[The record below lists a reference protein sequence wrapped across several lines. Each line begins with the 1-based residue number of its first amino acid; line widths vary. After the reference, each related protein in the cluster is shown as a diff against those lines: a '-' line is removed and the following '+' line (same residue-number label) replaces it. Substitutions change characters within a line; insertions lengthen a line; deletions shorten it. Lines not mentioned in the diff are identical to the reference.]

1 MAGAGFCPSALYDF
15 CEVILYNLV
24 FREFFSCI
32 DSVDG
37 QAKFIQSAS
46 GSIPDRGAETRA
58 PTAYVLAGIVACCG
72 YAVAAMCRNYFR
84 SIEALC
90 KQLENFTTDSATCSC
105 CTSGHPEG
113 QTCDRSILLECIS
126 IWFGN
131 VGAFEQSVRTGL
143 LNLLASGLWNELFRY
158 KRCVAVTVPLL
169 WHFFERIAV
178 DLHFSSSETYLEQI
192 FFQLIRGFAWW
203 LGCFPIMFFTLL
215 VLARFLRRRRSMP
228 LEILTNLLVMVGPV
242 SVFLAMQALE
252 QVGWALTTHLKGLY
266 WGFLVITP
274 LAILLSWCLW
284 CILEAAFSVVKG
296 RHASFEVEEV

>member
-1 MAGAGFCPSALYDF
+1 MQAFVHQHYMIFVRLYCITWF
-15 CEVILYNLV
+15 
-24 FREFFSCI
+24 FASFFSCI

-158 KRCVAVTVPLL
+158 KRCVAVTVQLL

-178 DLHFSSSETYLEQI
+178 DLHFLSSETYLEQI

-274 LAILLSWCLW
+274 LTILLSWCLW

>member
-1 MAGAGFCPSALYDF
+1 MIFVWLYCTTWF
-15 CEVILYNLV
+15 
-24 FREFFSCI
+24 FASFFSCI

-46 GSIPDRGAETRA
+46 GSIPDRGRETRA
-58 PTAYVLAGIVACCG
+58 PTVYVLAGIVVCCG
-72 YAVAAMCRNYFR
+72 YAVTVVSMCRNYFR

-90 KQLENFTTDSATCSC
+90 KQLENFTTDSATCIC

-113 QTCDRSILLECIS
+113 QTCDRRILLECIS

-131 VGAFEQSVRTGL
+131 VGAFEQSVRTRL

-169 WHFFERIAV
+169 WQFLERIAV
-178 DLHFSSSETYLEQI
+178 DLHFGSGEKYVEHI
-192 FFQLIRGFAWW
+192 FFHLIRGCAWW
-203 LGCFPIMFFTLL
+203 LGCFPIMFFTFL

-252 QVGWALTTHLKGLY
+252 RVGRARTTHLKGLY
-266 WGFLVITP
+266 WQYLVITP
-274 LAILLSWCLW
+274 LTILLSWCLW
-284 CILEAAFSVVKG
+284 CILETAFSVVKG
-296 RHASFEVEEV
+296 RHAYIFMFSTILR